1 MCLHKWPSAW
11 LTPLTPFTHTHVHWV
26 THVHWLNIVYEL
38 LPFTLIEHFFV
49 LFLIKK
55 KNLIIYFN
63 SIRNIYIY
71 IYIHTLFV
79 SLDLYGDLT
88 QVTNRLAGNY
98 TVVYWLINNG
108 LFILFVYL
116 EQSRIMLELMCSKCF
131 LPGWS
136 CFFNQWI
143 HTLYDSSS
151 IHFAV
156 LIHIR
161 DMNCMI
167 KQIID

>member
-26 THVHWLNIVYEL
+26 THSGWLNIVYEL
-38 LPFTLIEHFFV
+38 LPFTLIEHFLV
-49 LFLIKK
+49 LFLIKWFFK
-55 KNLIIYFN
+55 IFYFN
-63 SIRNIYIY
+63 SIRNYLYIY
-71 IYIHTLFV
+71 TLFV

-108 LFILFVYL
+108 RVFFFVYI

-131 LPGWS
+131 YRVGPG
-136 CFFNQWI
+136 FFNQWI